1 MGNLL
6 RSAHDSWNHSFAC
19 RSLGFV
25 LLLLFRGVKTGF
37 RLFLFEKE
45 EVTGQAKEMP
55 KEQMLLFETK
65 ALAETY
71 LPLKNTIDNG
81 VREALKKSD
90 RARKKERIK
99 TSWAARKR
107 RERIARIVL
116 RPQQQENNKST
127 SSQTKQPSAGAALQC
142 LSSGNRKELS
152 APANKETL
160 EQKWKPKPSHPKQKN
175 HQLEN
180 PFYRLSLNKEF
191 LGSPPSR
198 LKAQWL
204 LVLNP
209 AKLCKPSASL
219 LALHLFHSVQELRAV
234 EVLSQGMG
242 LKASGHISR
251 LRGNAFS
258 GPIPIRLSLS

>member
-37 RLFLFEKE
+37 LLFLFEKE

-99 TSWAARKR
+99 TSRAARKR
-107 RERIARIVL
+107 KERIARIVL

-152 APANKETL
+152 APANKENL
-160 EQKWKPKPSHPKQKN
+160 EQKWKPKPSHPKLKN

-180 PFYRLSLNKEF
+180 RFYRV
-191 LGSPPSR
+191 GMV
-198 LKAQWL
+198 KAEW
-204 LVLNP
+204 
-209 AKLCKPSASL
+209 K
-219 LALHLFHSVQELRAV
+219 
-234 EVLSQGMG
+234 
-242 LKASGHISR
+242 
-251 LRGNAFS
+251 
-258 GPIPIRLSLS
+258 

>member
-180 PFYRLSLNKEF
+180 PFYRV
-191 LGSPPSR
+191 GMV
-198 LKAQWL
+198 KAEW
-204 LVLNP
+204 
-209 AKLCKPSASL
+209 K
-219 LALHLFHSVQELRAV
+219 
-234 EVLSQGMG
+234 
-242 LKASGHISR
+242 
-251 LRGNAFS
+251 
-258 GPIPIRLSLS
+258 